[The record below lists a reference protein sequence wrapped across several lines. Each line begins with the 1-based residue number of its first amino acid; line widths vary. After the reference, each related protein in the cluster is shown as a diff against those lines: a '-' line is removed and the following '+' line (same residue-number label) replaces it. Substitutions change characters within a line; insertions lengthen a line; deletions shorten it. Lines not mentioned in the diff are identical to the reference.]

1 MTLTS
6 RFTEKKSMK
15 IVAFLG
21 NLDDLDDLK
30 EVKLEP
36 IVAIGQP
43 RWSGS

>member
-6 RFTEKKSMK
+6 RFTEKKS
-15 IVAFLG
+15 ITILFFLG

-36 IVAIGQP
+36 IVAVGQP

>member
-1 MTLTS
+1 MNSTLGS
-6 RFTEKKSMK
+6 VVPLAM
-15 IVAFLG
+15 FLG